1 MIDAPTNIWTKSINT
16 PLPAGWTA
24 NVLISNATIS
34 AGPIYGGVQSLSTMV
49 ATPLSYQFRVIEWT
63 KNGIATGGVEL
74 QVKLTTHDQYGKILN
89 EGPWNK
95 VPRIKMES

>member
-1 MIDAPTNIWTKSINT
+1 MIDAPTNIWAKSIHA
-16 PLPAGWTA
+16 PLSVP
-24 NVLISNATIS
+24 
-34 AGPIYGGVQSLSTMV
+34 GGVQSLSTIV